1 MFGVWLATRGDDA
14 PAATGWEGAIRPP
27 GTRLP
32 DFSLRNQDGDTVT
45 AAALRGRPAV
55 VTFIYST
62 CEDTC
67 PGQVQ
72 SIRGALDDL
81 GRDVPVIGVSV
92 DPANDTRETARAFL
106 LEQSMTGRMDF
117 LLGSREQ
124 LEPVWKAFGIAPQRD
139 GPRPLGLHR
148 AGRRR
153 GPPADRLP
161 GLGAHAA
168 APRAR
173 PRPPVSA
180 TALPGLFDELSF
192 GGDVAPLPEGR
203 RSPPSS
209 ATAPP
214 AGGARTSWR
223 RRARARRWSA
233 WSWCGG
239 SAAARWC

>member
-1 MFGVWLATRGDDA
+1 MSRLALALTTLCVIAAAGVFGVWLATRGDDA
-14 PAATGWEGAIRPP
+14 PASTGWEGAIRPP

-45 AAALRGRPAV
+45 AAALRDRPAV

-81 GRDVPVIGVSV
+81 GRDVPVIAVSV

-124 LEPVWKAFGIAPQRD
+124 LEPLWKAFGIAPQRD
-139 GPRPLGLHR
+139 GRDHSAYTVLVDGE
-148 AGRRR
+148 GRQRI
-153 GPPADRLP
+153 GF
-161 GLGAHAA
+161 
-168 APRAR
+168 
-173 PRPPVSA
+173 PVS
-180 TALPGLFDELSF
+180 ELT
-192 GGDVAPLPEGR
+192 PR
-203 RSPPSS
+203 RL
-209 ATAPP
+209 AHDL
-214 AGGARTSWR
+214 ARL
-223 RRARARRWSA
+223 
-233 WSWCGG
+233 
-239 SAAARWC
+239 